1 MSLRR
6 ITLRDFVIVAQME
19 VEFADGFTALTGET
33 GAGKSILIDALQLVL
48 GARADSG
55 VVRQGAERAEIAA
68 EFDIP
73 PSLLPWLAEA
83 GIDEGDI
90 LLLRRVIDAQGKSRF
105 WINGVPATATQ
116 LRQVAPELMDIHG
129 QHAWQSLM
137 QPESVRRLLD
147 AYASAITTDVQSAY
161 AAWRS
166 AEKALRH
173 ARDQQM
179 HHQRE
184 RERLLWQ
191 IAEVDKLAPQQ
202 DEWPE
207 LNAQHTRLSH
217 AQALMDAAQ
226 QSLSILSDDDAGI
239 ATQAARALHLLQG
252 QTHVEPSFATMA
264 EALESSLAQ
273 LDDVVH
279 SLTGYLRHADL
290 DPERLEALD
299 QRLGQW
305 LALARRYKQPPEA
318 LWTLL
323 QSWRDELAALDQAT
337 DLDAL
342 AQAEQST
349 HQHYQQLAR
358 QLTQARTRGAK
369 RLSTAITE
377 SMQGLGMA
385 GGRFEAAVSPAKEP
399 RADGWDD
406 VEFLVA
412 GHPGAEPRPI
422 AKVAS
427 GGELSR
433 ISLAIAISTSR
444 LGQAPTLIFDEID
457 AGIGG
462 AVAEAVGRV
471 MHQLGIDRQV
481 LAVTHLAQVAARA
494 DHHLVVAKQRSK
506 RGTTSHIEGLSAER
520 RVEEIARML
529 GGEKISATSRAH
541 ALEMMFGERDAHDN
555 TP

>member
-6 ITLRDFVIVAQME
+6 IALREFVIVAQME
-19 VEFADGFTALTGET
+19 VEFASGFTALTGET

-55 VVRQGAERAEIAA
+55 VVRQGAERAEIVA
-68 EFDIP
+68 EFDTP
-73 PSLLPWLAEA
+73 DSLRPWLAEA
-83 GIDEGDI
+83 GIDEGDA

-116 LRQVAPELMDIHG
+116 LRQVAPDLMDIHG

-147 AYASAITTDVQSAY
+147 AYAGAATTEVQNAY
-161 AAWRS
+161 TAWRT
-166 AEKALRH
+166 AEKALQH
-173 ARDQQM
+173 AHDQQE
-179 HHQRE
+179 HNQRE

-191 IAEVDKLAPQQ
+191 IAELDKLAPQQ
-202 DEWPE
+202 DEWPD

-226 QSLSILSDDDAGI
+226 QSLAILSDDDAGI
-239 ATQAARALHLLQG
+239 AAQAARALHLLQG
-252 QTHVEPSFATMA
+252 QTHVEPSFAAMA
-264 EALESSLAQ
+264 EALESCLAQ

-279 SLTGYLRHADL
+279 SLNGYLRHAEL

-305 LALARRYKQPPEA
+305 LSLARRYKRPPEEM
-318 LWTLL
+318 WPLL
-323 QSWRDELAALDQAT
+323 QSWRDELAALDQAA
-337 DLDAL
+337 DLDTL
-342 AQAEQST
+342 AQAEQSAR
-349 HQHYQQLAR
+349 QRYQQLAR
-358 QLTQARTRGAK
+358 QLTQVRTRGAK
-369 RLSTAITE
+369 RLSAAITE
-377 SMQGLGMA
+377 SMQSLGMA
-385 GGRFEAAVSPAKEP
+385 GGRFEAAVTPAREP
-399 RADGWDD
+399 RSDGLDD

-412 GHPGAEPRPI
+412 GHPGTEPRPI

-462 AVAEAVGRV
+462 AVADAVGRV
-471 MHQLGIDRQV
+471 MHQLGSDRQV

-494 DHHLVVAKQRSK
+494 DHHLVVAKQRSG
-506 RGTTSHIEGLSAER
+506 RGTTSHIEGMEGER

-541 ALEMMFGERDAHDN
+541 ALEMMHGEGHARDAR
-555 TP
+555 P

>member
-6 ITLRDFVIVAQME
+6 IALREFVIVAQME
-19 VEFADGFTALTGET
+19 VEFAGGFTALTGET

-55 VVRQGAERAEIAA
+55 VVRQGAERAEIVA

-73 PSLLPWLAEA
+73 DSLRPWLAEA
-83 GIDEGDI
+83 GLDEGET
-90 LLLRRVIDAQGKSRF
+90 LLLRRVLDAQGKSRF

-116 LRQVAPELMDIHG
+116 LRQVAPDLMDIHG

-147 AYASAITTDVQSAY
+147 AYAGASTAEVQQAH
-161 AAWRS
+161 AAWR
-166 AEKALRH
+166 AADKALHH
-173 ARDQQM
+173 ARDQQE
-179 HHQRE
+179 HNHRE

-191 IAEVDKLAPQQ
+191 IAELDKLAPQQ

-226 QSLSILSDDDAGI
+226 QSLAILSDDDAGI
-239 ATQAARALHLLQG
+239 ASQAARALHLLQN
-252 QTHVEPSFATMA
+252 QTHVEPSFAAMA

-279 SLTGYLRHADL
+279 SLNGYLRHAEL
-290 DPERLEALD
+290 DPERLQELD

-305 LALARRYKQPPEA
+305 LSLARRYKRPPEE
-318 LWTLL
+318 LWPLL
-323 QSWRDELAALDQAT
+323 QSWRSELAVLDQAA

-342 AQAEQST
+342 AQAEQAAR
-349 HQHYQQLAR
+349 QQYQQVAR
-358 QLTQARTRGAK
+358 QLTQVRTRGAK
-369 RLSTAITE
+369 RLSAAITA
-377 SMQGLGMA
+377 SMQDLGMA
-385 GGRFEAAVSPAKEP
+385 GGRFEAAVSPAREP
-399 RADGWDD
+399 RADGQDD

-412 GHPGAEPRPI
+412 GHPGTEPRPI

-457 AGIGG
+457 SGIGG
-462 AVAEAVGRV
+462 AVADAVGRV
-471 MHQLGIDRQV
+471 MHQLGSDRQV

-494 DHHLVVAKQRSK
+494 DHHLVVAKQRSS
-506 RGTTSHIEGLSAER
+506 RGTTSHIEGMEGER
-520 RVEEIARML
+520 RVDEIARML

-541 ALEMMFGERDAHDN
+541 ALEMMHGEGHAHEAR
-555 TP
+555 

>member
-6 ITLRDFVIVAQME
+6 IALREFVIVAQME

-68 EFDIP
+68 EFDTP

-83 GIDEGDI
+83 GIDEGDA
-90 LLLRRVIDAQGKSRF
+90 LLLRRVIDAQGKSRS

-147 AYASAITTDVQSAY
+147 AYAGAATAEVHGAY

-166 AEKALRH
+166 ADKALQH
-173 ARDQQM
+173 AHGQQE
-179 HHQRE
+179 HNQRE

-191 IAEVDKLAPQQ
+191 IAELDKLAPQQ

-226 QSLSILSDDDAGI
+226 QSLAILSDDDAGI
-239 ATQAARALHLLQG
+239 ATQVARALHLLQG
-252 QTHVEPSFATMA
+252 QVHVEPSFAAMA

-279 SLTGYLRHADL
+279 SLSGYLRHAEL

-305 LALARRYKQPPEA
+305 LSLARRYKRPPED
-318 LWTLL
+318 LWPLL
-323 QSWRDELAALDQAT
+323 QSWRDELAALDQAA
-337 DLDAL
+337 DLDTL
-342 AQAEQST
+342 AQAEQSAR
-349 HQHYQQLAR
+349 QRYRQLAR
-358 QLTQARTRGAK
+358 QLTQQRTRGAK
-369 RLSTAITE
+369 RLSAAITE

-385 GGRFEAAVSPAKEP
+385 GGRFEAAVTPAREP
-399 RADGWDD
+399 RPDGLDD

-412 GHPGAEPRPI
+412 GHPGTEPRPI

-462 AVAEAVGRV
+462 AVADAVGRV
-471 MHQLGIDRQV
+471 MHQLGSDRQV

-494 DHHLVVAKQRSK
+494 DHHLVVAKQRSG
-506 RGTTSHIEGLSAER
+506 RGTTSHIEGMQGER

-541 ALEMMFGERDAHDN
+541 ALEMMYGERDAHASR
-555 TP
+555 